1 MRAARAQALLAET
14 DLAVT
19 EVGARVGYMSSSHFA
34 RAFRQATGISPRAY
48 RKALV
53 RG

>member
-1 MRAARAQALLAET
+1 
-14 DLAVT
+14 
-19 EVGARVGYMSSSHFA
+19 MSSSHFA
-34 RAFRQATGISPRAY
+34 KAFRQATGISPRAY